1 MFVLFL
7 LSIVGCGQIG
17 GEGTAPRTE
26 EVYKGTKGIEM
37 SFVPSNPPNEVFEG
51 SPMTVLIE
59 YSNKGANPISD
70 GSLYLTGY
78 DPAFL
83 FRNSGGYQ
91 EWSLRGLQGKSLLNP
106 VGEEK
111 LAEFTDNDIRKP
123 DNIDRFA
130 QKLKLT
136 ACYNYMTTASAQ
148 VCIDPDPYNLG
159 GGTKTCTVGIVS
171 LSGGQGAPV
180 AVTKIDERIAGNRV
194 QFKIYFKNVGG
205 GEVFIGPTSHCYSNL
220 QYDDMNKVVVD
231 RVSFSNRNINCEPE
245 YGTPI
250 RLNNGE
256 GFVICYDEGHLG
268 DGDEY
273 ITTLNIKLKYSYRD
287 SIVKSIDILDIPG
300 VPGPGGT
307 TPSSPGGGGSDT
319 DCGSKGCCTRDLG
332 GYCLKNCDNACPGQR
347 PCPAGYCS
355 GGTSR
360 KCCITSG
367 DSSGSGTCG
376 SMCAAAV
383 GHADAP
389 WCYCSRTGSCPSGYR
404 PIGSSSDGC
413 NPCCAKS

>member
-1 MFVLFL
+1 MKKVYFSIMFVLFL
-7 LSIVGCGQIG
+7 LFIAGCGQIG

-37 SFVPSNPPNEVFEG
+37 GFVPSNPPNEVFEG
-51 SPMTVLIE
+51 SPMTVLVE

-111 LAEFTDNDIRKP
+111 LAEFTDNDVRKP
-123 DNIDRFA
+123 DNIDRFT

-194 QFKIYFKNVGG
+194 QFKIYFRNVGG

-231 RVSFSNRNINCEPE
+231 RVSFSNRNINCEPTP
-245 YGTPI
+245 GTPI

-256 GFVICYDEGHLG
+256 GFVICYDEGNLG
-268 DGDEY
+268 EDEY
-273 ITTLNIKLKYSYRD
+273 LTTLNIILKYSYRD

-300 VPGPGGT
+300 VPEPGGT
-307 TPSSPGGGGSDT
+307 VSSGKTDAPCHARGGTCRWTSQGCPNGDFVQNLCLSNPSTEYLCCVPSGSSGGSSM
-319 DCGSKGCCTRDLG
+319 DCGHLCDSKGYNWQDP
-332 GYCLKNCDNACPGQR
+332 YCKCVQSGS
-347 PCPAGYCS
+347 CPAGY
-355 GGTSR
+355 TSLGR
-360 KCCITSG
+360 
-367 DSSGSGTCG
+367 
-376 SMCAAAV
+376 
-383 GHADAP
+383 
-389 WCYCSRTGSCPSGYR
+389 
-404 PIGSSSDGC
+404 SSDC
-413 NPCCAKS
+413 VTCCARK